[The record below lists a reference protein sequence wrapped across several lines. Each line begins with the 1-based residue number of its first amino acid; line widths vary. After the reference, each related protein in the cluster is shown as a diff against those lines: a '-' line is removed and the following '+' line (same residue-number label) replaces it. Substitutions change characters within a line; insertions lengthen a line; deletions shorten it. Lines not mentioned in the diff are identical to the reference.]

1 MSDTNITLEVNN
13 EEEVI
18 KTKFETLLLAYVDA
32 NLNEFSRH
40 PLENRAVYLKIQEIH
55 NSIYDLASKIAMFDA
70 TLEDKYEDLAT
81 NREEELKAK
90 IIEYV
95 KTNYYDVLVDSIT
108 NEVKST
114 QDREGI
120 LEGRIEELEKD
131 IIISCGNSKF

>member
-1 MSDTNITLEVNN
+1 MSDTNITPEVNN

-32 NLNEFSRH
+32 NLNEFSRR
-40 PLENRAVYLKIQEIH
+40 PLENRAVYLKIQEIY
-55 NSIYDLASKIAMFDA
+55 NSISDLASKIDMFDD
-70 TLEDKYEDLAT
+70 TLGDKYEDLAT

-108 NEVKST
+108 NEVDTAKV
-114 QDREGI
+114 REDI